1 MSNVKQS
8 QSGITQTNSME
19 LSTNIDWISVTY
31 PHTAH
36 RKEKPR
42 VLPDDHNSGYQIVRG
57 FNGYDTALQYK
68 SGAVELWHTQHS
80 SMGIHVVYSAEA
92 IAKACEN
99 FNCEQW
105 EILDYL
111 MQGAKLSRLD
121 IALDVKNVQI
131 DIRQMHSDA
140 LAGKIKTRVK
150 SLDYVERAK
159 VGQEKGARTLY
170 FGSMTKRKKLL
181 RVYDKGMQLNL
192 DNYLTRFELETH
204 GAIAQNAAK
213 QLMSD
218 VVSMAKTIQGMIRG
232 YADMS
237 QSVPNEIFTSDAIKI
252 ALPKYEKSN
261 TAQWLIEVVSKT
273 LAREAAN
280 DYTVMQAFLDKF
292 TQHYQSIIN
301 ERGYND

>member
-1 MSNVKQS
+1 MSNVKQL
-8 QSGITQTNSME
+8 QSGIMSTEPME

-31 PHTAH
+31 PPTAH
-36 RKEKPR
+36 RKENTR
-42 VLPDDHNSGYQIVRG
+42 VLPDDHHNGYQIVRG
-57 FNGYDTALQYK
+57 FNGYDTALKYK
-68 SGAVELWHTQHS
+68 SGAIELWHTQHS

-92 IAKACEN
+92 IAKSCEN

-121 IALDVKNVQI
+121 IALDVKNVPI
-131 DIRQMHSDA
+131 DIRQMHADA
-140 LAGKIKTRVK
+140 LSGKIKTRVK
-150 SLDYVERAK
+150 TLDYVERAK

-192 DNYLTRFELETH
+192 KNHLTRFELETH
-204 GAIAQNAAK
+204 GTIAQNAAK

-218 VVSMAKTIQGMIRG
+218 VEGIAKTIQGMIRG

-237 QSVPNEIFTSDAIKI
+237 QSVPKEIFTSDAIKI

-273 LAREAAN
+273 LAKEAAN

-292 TQHYQSIIN
+292 TQHYQSIID
-301 ERGYND
+301 EKGYN